1 MSLMFASNC
10 KYTVVLIQYIIMNKR
25 PKQKVRFREP
35 NKTLIG
41 KLFSFFGIEVNRKFH
56 VGYFHQTGYSGKQKN
71 NQHDMVIIEKED
83 GVVVT
88 VPKKEKYYKLIF
100 N

>member
-1 MSLMFASNC
+1 MFYIC
-10 KYTVVLIQYIIMNKR
+10 CYVLVKIKKYIIMNER

-41 KLFSFFGIEVNRKFH
+41 KLFSFFGIEVNRKYN
-56 VGYFHQTGYSGKQKN
+56 VGYFYQTGYSGKQKN
-71 NQHDMVIIEKED
+71 NQHDIVIIEKED

-100 N
+100 